1 VSSRLRSL
9 AAALATAAL
18 GAAIFAPQAHAD
30 VAPGPSVDTS
40 LIIIT
45 VAVVGAFIVAAVA
58 WVVLRRAKRDHARQ
72 MQAATDP
79 AGPGTAAEVAPAAG
93 HVEQTPPDRP
103 DTGS

>member
-30 VAPGPSVDTS
+30 VAPEPSVDSS
-40 LIIIT
+40 LIIIA

-58 WVVLRRAKRDHARQ
+58 WFVLRRAKRDQARR
-72 MQAATDP
+72 MQAEAHP
-79 AGPGTAAEVAPAAG
+79 AGPGAAAEASPAAG
-93 HVEQTPPDRP
+93 HVEQEPPDRP
-103 DTGS
+103 DAGS